1 MFLLFF
7 WTVSSRSAVCGEKS
21 LVRLVTCPNRPECQ
35 WGSRDVTKFKD
46 LQVYNIPI
54 IQHLSI
60 RTYVN
65 RIHSIRRRSYG
76 MFNVHNY
83 NDNSMITMIAMMIM
97 HTHIHTVWPYF
108 QYVLTHLHA
117 LYLRIHPSYTQQLTN
132 C

>member
-76 MFNVHNY
+76 MFNVHNH

-97 HTHIHTVWPYF
+97 HI
-108 QYVLTHLHA
+108 
-117 LYLRIHPSYTQQLTN
+117 YTQFGRISSTYSHTCTHCTCGYIRLTRSS
-132 C
+132 